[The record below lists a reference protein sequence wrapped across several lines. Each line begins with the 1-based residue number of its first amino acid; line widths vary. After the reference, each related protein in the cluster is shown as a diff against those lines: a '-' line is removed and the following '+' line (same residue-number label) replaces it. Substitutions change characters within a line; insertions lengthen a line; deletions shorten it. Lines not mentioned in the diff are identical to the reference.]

1 MIRGRGAHRFAESP
15 VLKLAL
21 PAWRS
26 RLVGLLLLGAFG
38 VLVGRSFY
46 LQIINNDFLQE
57 KGESRYRRDLEI
69 SASRGKVT
77 DRNGDVLAI
86 STPMKSVWAIPSDAR
101 LTGSQQ
107 QQLAKLLDMDVKE
120 LSRRLASDKGFA
132 WLQRQVGS
140 LNFVLRT
147 LLFVLLCAVGYGML
161 IVHAT
166 PWLAKGLAQ
175 LNNYTLA
182 PALVLV
188 FVAIGVIAER
198 R

>member
-1 MIRGRGAHRFAESP
+1 MD
-15 VLKLAL
+15 
-21 PAWRS
+21 
-26 RLVGLLLLGAFG
+26 LLLELF
-38 VLVGRSFY
+38 
-46 LQIINNDFLQE
+46 
-57 KGESRYRRDLEI
+57 
-69 SASRGKVT
+69 VT
-77 DRNGDVLAI
+77 
-86 STPMKSVWAIPSDAR
+86 
-101 LTGSQQ
+101 
-107 QQLAKLLDMDVKE
+107 
-120 LSRRLASDKGFA
+120 LSRWCRSDLDEIALAVVAALLVLFGPPVNA

>member
-1 MIRGRGAHRFAESP
+1 MD
-15 VLKLAL
+15 
-21 PAWRS
+21 
-26 RLVGLLLLGAFG
+26 LLLELF
-38 VLVGRSFY
+38 
-46 LQIINNDFLQE
+46 
-57 KGESRYRRDLEI
+57 
-69 SASRGKVT
+69 VT
-77 DRNGDVLAI
+77 
-86 STPMKSVWAIPSDAR
+86 
-101 LTGSQQ
+101 
-107 QQLAKLLDMDVKE
+107 
-120 LSRRLASDKGFA
+120 LSRWCRSHLDEIALAVVAALLVLFGPPVNA

-161 IVHAT
+161 IVHVT